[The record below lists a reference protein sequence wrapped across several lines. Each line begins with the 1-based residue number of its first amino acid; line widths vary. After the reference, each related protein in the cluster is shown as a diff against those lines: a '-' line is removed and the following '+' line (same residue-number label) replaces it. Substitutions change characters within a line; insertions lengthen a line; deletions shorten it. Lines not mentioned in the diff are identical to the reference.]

1 MIPVNSVFSVSL
13 KFPISVEC
21 ITIFIF
27 ASKHFSPKPVVPIKI
42 FKNGKRSYS
51 EESKKERSDNFLLVT
66 LNFN

>member
-42 FKNGKRSYS
+42 YSKMENGRIPKNLKKNGATI
-51 EESKKERSDNFLLVT
+51 FC
-66 LNFN
+66 